1 LSEQVESAKLVWF
14 RRIKLMARVTILAL
28 VTWGIWR
35 TVQQARGEFAQ
46 RDYSLSDL
54 RPGWLIL
61 AGLFYAIGLVP
72 CWVFWH
78 RTLRALNQNPQWR
91 ESLRAFWIGHLGK
104 YVPGKALVVVLR
116 AGIVKSHR
124 VDWAVAAV
132 SVFVETLTMMAVG
145 AFVSAMILLCTTDYW
160 LMALVG
166 AGLMIASGVPTLPPV
181 FRRIVHSLRI
191 AKANP
196 AIDHALG
203 GLDFRLMLSGW
214 LTIGIGWVFLGLSLW
229 ATLQSMPSA
238 TVGGVGFWG
247 ELPLLTASVGL
258 AMVAGF
264 LSLIPGGLGVRDWI
278 LMTLLAPSYGAD
290 VAVLSAVLL
299 RIIWLVSELLI
310 SVILYLDLR
319 RARTIP
325 GVLDDGPTGA
335 SGQGE

>member
-1 LSEQVESAKLVWF
+1 LSEQIESQKVIWF
-14 RRIKLMARVTILAL
+14 RRIKLIARVVILAL

-35 TVQQARGEFAQ
+35 TVQQARAEFAE
-46 RDYSLSDL
+46 RDYSLSSL
-54 RPGWLIL
+54 QPWWLVV
-61 AGLFYAIGLVP
+61 AGVFYAIGLAP

-78 RTLRALNQNPQWR
+78 RTLRALDQRPMWR

-116 AGIVKSHR
+116 AGIVRSER
-124 VDWAVAAV
+124 VDTTVAAA

-145 AFVSAMILLCTTDYW
+145 AFVSAVILLCTTTHW
-160 LMALVG
+160 LMALAG

-191 AKANP
+191 SKANP
-196 AIDHALG
+196 DIDRALR
-203 GLDFRLMLSGW
+203 GLDFRLMFSGW
-214 LTIGIGWVFLGLSLW
+214 LTIAAGWVFLGLSLW
-229 ATLQSMPSA
+229 ATLQSMPTAAGDWYASL
-238 TVGGVGFWG
+238 G

-278 LMTLLAPSYGAD
+278 LMTLLAPTYGAD

-299 RIIWLVSELLI
+299 RIVWLVSELLI
-310 SVILYLDLR
+310 SAILYIDLR
-319 RARTIP
+319 RARATSN
-325 GVLDDGPTGA
+325 A
-335 SGQGE
+335 SG